1 MATRALAQ
9 ITIVLAV
16 MGIFLFYLARR
27 AKSVAHGYT
36 VKEHPQYG
44 VYTEII
50 KALQTAGYTI
60 VHEQTKDM
68 RTYTHPRSGRGT
80 YDAGAGH
87 AAVIV
92 QSGAVKCGE
101 VKIGGMRNVR
111 VYAQYNP
118 TQLKAEM
125 FLKKL
130 DEVHDFAARQF
141 VEEHGIDALIVKSE
155 GSGIIAS
162 ICGHPKDIDDILP
175 EWLTIADIVRDVL
188 ETENVR

>member
-1 MATRALAQ
+1 MATRALVQ
-9 ITIVLAV
+9 IFIVLAS
-16 MGIFLFYLARR
+16 MGLFFFYLGKRV
-27 AKSVAHGYT
+27 KSTADGYT
-36 VKEHPQYG
+36 VREHPQYD

-50 KALQTAGYTI
+50 KALQKAGYTI

-68 RTYTHPRSGRGT
+68 RTYTHPRGGTVT

-87 AAVIV
+87 AVVIV

-141 VEEHGIDALIVKSE
+141 VEEHGVDALIVKSE
-155 GSGIIAS
+155 GG
-162 ICGHPKDIDDILP
+162 G
-175 EWLTIADIVRDVL
+175 
-188 ETENVR
+188 